1 MVKSKA
7 IKNAGFFLFFF
18 FLFVHSPMP
27 GTDYHKLL
35 LLSLL
40 PPHISPTVVG
50 PFTSKQKKMSP
61 WLRTNVSLLS
71 WVLYIHAAV

>member
-1 MVKSKA
+1 
-7 IKNAGFFLFFF
+7 
-18 FLFVHSPMP
+18 MP